1 MIHPALSLPVFT
13 LLLTGVLL
21 NAGAQ
26 LLLKATTNTLGVFEF
41 TWNTLPETGLKI
53 IAIPSLWGGLICYGL
68 SLVVWIMGLS
78 RVPVSVAY
86 PILSVGYVLNL
97 FLAHWL
103 LGETI
108 TATKISGVFFIMIG
122 VILIS
127 RN

>member
-41 TWNTLPETGLKI
+41 TWNTLSETGLKI